1 MTNTANNQNEP
12 ERLTDNDL
20 EEVSGGIISYS
31 IRDLVNLLPEP
42 TRTIVINKNDHT
54 EQGEWDFLAALES
67 ELYINGHDHEGE
79 LVSYYYWHHWE
90 PIDSQYP
97 DPNFSH

>member
-1 MTNTANNQNEP
+1 MTENDTNPNEP
-12 ERLTDNDL
+12 KQLNDIEL
-20 EEVSGGIISYS
+20 EDVSGGIISYS

-42 TRTIVINKNDHT
+42 TRTIVMNKNDHT
-54 EQGEWDFLAALES
+54 EQGERDFLAALES

-90 PIDSQYP
+90 PIDSQYRA
-97 DPNFSH
+97 N